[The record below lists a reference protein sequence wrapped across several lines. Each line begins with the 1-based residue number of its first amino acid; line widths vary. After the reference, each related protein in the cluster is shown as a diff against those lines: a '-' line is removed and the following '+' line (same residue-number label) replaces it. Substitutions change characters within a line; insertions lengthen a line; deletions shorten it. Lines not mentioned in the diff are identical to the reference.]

1 MRYGG
6 SWSIYF
12 LVEIVT
18 PYCLMRESNRQGTNE
33 RKVISEVTHF
43 LYGSLLSLGG
53 NVNTRRMVQPD
64 MGSIFHK
71 KIDEIFWSLETIM

>member
-1 MRYGG
+1 
-6 SWSIYF
+6 
-12 LVEIVT
+12 
-18 PYCLMRESNRQGTNE
+18 MRESNRQGTNE